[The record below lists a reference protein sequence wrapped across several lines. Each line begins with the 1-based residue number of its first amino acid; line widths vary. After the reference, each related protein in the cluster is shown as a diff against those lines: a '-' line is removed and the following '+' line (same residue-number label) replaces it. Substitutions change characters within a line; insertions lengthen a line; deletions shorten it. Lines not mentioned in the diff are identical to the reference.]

1 MKIAHISDIH
11 KTGKFFV
18 REWGDNLV
26 DLINEYNPNLLVI
39 SGDITDDGYLFEYE
53 EAFDYLN
60 RFSAQNRIIVPGNHD
75 ARNGGYEIFEKF
87 FNTRYP
93 LFENNEIVV
102 LGIDSSEPDLDD
114 GHIGRANYSYIQQ
127 SLEGRYKKL
136 KAIVLHHHL
145 IPIPGTGRE
154 RHIPVDSGD
163 MLKLIK
169 ELDINMVFSGHK
181 HLPWIWNLDGT
192 YFITSGTSA
201 SRKLKGMGYPSFNK
215 IHIEAGKV
223 TVKEHNMLNGEETE
237 KLATFINKG
246 D

>member
-18 REWGDNLV
+18 NEWGNKLV
-26 DLINEYNPNLLVI
+26 EQINQYQPDLLIV

-53 EAFDYLN
+53 EAFDFLN
-60 RFSAQNRIIVPGNHD
+60 KFSAQKRIIVPGNHD
-75 ARNGGYEIFEKF
+75 ARNGGYEIFEQF

-93 LFENNEIVV
+93 LFENEEIVV

-114 GHIGRANYSYIQQ
+114 GHIGRANYNYIRECLQ
-127 SLEGRYKKL
+127 GRKDKV

-163 MLKLIK
+163 MLKLIR
-169 ELDINMVFSGHK
+169 ELDINLVFSGHK
-181 HLPWIWNLDGT
+181 HLPWIWNLDST
-192 YFITSGTSA
+192 FFITSGTSA
-201 SRKLKGMGYPSFNK
+201 TRKLKGMGYPSYNK
-215 IHIEAGKV
+215 IHISGGKV
-223 TVKEHNMLNGEETE
+223 SVLEHNIINDEERET
-237 KLATFINKG
+237 LTTFISKG
-246 D
+246 E

>member
-18 REWGDNLV
+18 REWGDKLI
-26 DLINEYNPNLLVI
+26 DLINEFNPDLLVV
-39 SGDITDDGYLFEYE
+39 SGDITDNGYLFEYE

-60 RFSAQNRIIVPGNHD
+60 RFSAHNRIIVPGNHD

-93 LFENNEIVV
+93 LFENEEIVV

-114 GHIGRANYSYIQQ
+114 GHIGRANYSYIKQ
-127 SLEGRYKKL
+127 SLEGRHEKL

-215 IHIEAGKV
+215 IYIEAGKV
-223 TVKEHNMLNGEETE
+223 IVREHNMVNDEETE
-237 KLATFINKG
+237 RLTTFINKG